1 MIGSG
6 DGDEDRGGGL
16 RCFQRTVLRIWL
28 LWLENHSN
36 FLVCVFVSIEVPSL
50 GEIQAKRA
58 GAGGFLKGGQWGQSF
73 RDKLSYKNYPRVSYL
88 GPSKLYLKDLNRLS
102 LVFLFIYFNEFSFG
116 ASAYSGFQP
125 PTYLFFHWNCWV
137 IGSGEQIWILT
148 MFYFSRKRE
157 RELAG
162 IVFLIPQAD
171 GNFQQERFVP
181 DTWLTSLFF
190 LRILQNDPSYA
201 AYFPHNV

>member
-157 RELAG
+157 RTSRNS
-162 IVFLIPQAD
+162 FLNPSGRWKFSTRKICSRYVAYQSFFFENTA
-171 GNFQQERFVP
+171 E
-181 DTWLTSLFF
+181 WSKLCCLF
-190 LRILQNDPSYA
+190 SA
-201 AYFPHNV
+201 